1 MDSQSKKSFW
11 SAKTGALAMLLSPL
25 LAVSPFL
32 AGALLSLAFCGPDAN
47 EGNCGWAALPW
58 FMFITIPAAALMFVT
73 GFVVLVISLFKKS
86 T

>member
-1 MDSQSKKSFW
+1 MNSDKQFRFLSVKN
-11 SAKTGALAMLLSPL
+11 GLIAMLVAPVLAVLPL
-25 LAVSPFL
+25 LAGLTL
-32 AGALLSLAFCGPDAN
+32 ARLFCGTDAN